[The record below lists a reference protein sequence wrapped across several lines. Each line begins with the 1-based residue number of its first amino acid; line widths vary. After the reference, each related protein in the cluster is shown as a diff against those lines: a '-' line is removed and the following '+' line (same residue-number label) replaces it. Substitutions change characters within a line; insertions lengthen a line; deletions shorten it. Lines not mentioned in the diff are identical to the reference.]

1 MGMID
6 LAGENPVIAALD
18 YNMARDM
25 AEALHEAY
33 PGHLWA
39 VTCEGEK
46 GIATVRNM
54 ILAGNWGFVLKLGDI
69 STASDWKKKVVMAGG
84 ELLERFKLSRGR
96 ANNDVIADMPTDF
109 AGRVLGDYK

>member
-6 LAGENPVIAALD
+6 LTGTPGVAALD
-18 YNMARDM
+18 FNMAKDM

-33 PGHLWA
+33 PGYLWA

-54 ILAGNWGFVLKLGDI
+54 NLSGNWGFVLKLKEI
-69 STASDWKKKVVMAGG
+69 STSSDWKKRIQMAGG
-84 ELLERFKLSRGR
+84 ELLERYRLRRGL
-96 ANNDVIADMPTDF
+96 ADQAAIAELQCDF
-109 AGRVLGDYK
+109 AGRILGDKT